1 MVLFF
6 QEIDPYFSFGTSF
19 KPAFEISS
27 LLLVWFSGSSKNQL
41 SQFLCL
47 PLFTKFIAMTLLLIH
62 SLSTFFFIPLKTFR
76 QWDVINSLL
85 RLNSAFIQMSTPPG
99 STGISRVDPT
109 SHSSLTGLKAI
120 SALVSL
126 RIVLALG
133 IKQKVGFAFQESFF
147 FPWLFLCKLLE
158 IVLSMII
165 YCTWVW
171 VLELVCPSQDWEE
184 ACVWWGRAETK
195 QLMTLY
201 HLDSQLSESTKI
213 SHFLFLFFF
222 LQSTYS
228 DLGSCGDPAY
238 KM

>member
-1 MVLFF
+1 M
-6 QEIDPYFSFGTSF
+6 TH
-19 KPAFEISS
+19 ISPLAHHS
-27 LLLVWFSGSSKNQL
+27 NLLLKSAHFCWYDSQAHLRISFPNFSVFL
-41 SQFLCL
+41 FSQNSL
-47 PLFTKFIAMTLLLIH
+47 PWHFFWYTV
-62 SLSTFFFIPLKTFR
+62 SLPSFFIPLKTFH

-158 IVLSMII
+158 IVLSRII

-213 SHFLFLFFF
+213 SHFLFLFF